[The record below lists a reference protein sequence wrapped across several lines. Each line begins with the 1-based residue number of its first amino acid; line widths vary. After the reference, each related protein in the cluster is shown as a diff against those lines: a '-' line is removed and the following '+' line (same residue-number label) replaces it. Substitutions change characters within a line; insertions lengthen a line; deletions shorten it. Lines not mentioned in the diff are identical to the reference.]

1 MKQDITIETKALT
14 LAEEA
19 NKFPKIR
26 GHKHMIAANEIM
38 KAATMMIK
46 EIKAVFKSPKEKT
59 HAAWKSVLEEEGKL
73 VKPNE
78 EGVAH
83 VKGRI
88 REYLVEQQRLRE
100 EAEEKERLRLAAE
113 RAAERG
119 KEEKAQ
125 QIQEQV
131 DEIPTTKPAAAY
143 VPPKLEGTHTREVW
157 DYEITDLKKLL
168 KEADPQFLLPNHTAI
183 RGCVQTQKDMTAI
196 PGVRVF
202 KETKIVNR

>member
-1 MKQDITIETKALT
+1 MKQDITIEIKALT

-26 GHKHMIAANEIM
+26 GHKHLTAANELM
-38 KAATMMIK
+38 KIATSMIR

-78 EGVAH
+78 EGIAH
-83 VKGRI
+83 IKGRI
-88 REYLVEQQRLRE
+88 KEYLNEQDRLRE

-113 RAAERG
+113 RAAEKG

-125 QIQEQV
+125 QIQEEA

-143 VPPKLEGTHTREVW
+143 VPPKLEGTYTREDW
-157 DYEITDLKKLL
+157 HYEITSMSIFLNK
-168 KEADPQFLLPNHTAI
+168 APRMFLLPNHVELRKYVTANK
-183 RGCVQTQKDMTAI
+183 GQDAI

-202 KETKIVNR
+202 KETTIVNR